1 MIASDHCSSPCE
13 AVSLVRSGVRG
24 STGVD
29 GSSITC
35 HLGVSWSSSSS
46 TLEALTVNSEISRL
60 CWRVRG
66 IARSRS
72 ISEHGAE
79 EAESGYGGDDGR
91 GVVGL

>member
-13 AVSLVRSGVRG
+13 AVSLVRSGVPG
-24 STGVD
+24 LTGVD

-72 ISEHGAE
+72 VSERGAE
-79 EAESGYGGDDGR
+79 EAKSEYGGDGGR
-91 GVVGL
+91 GDIKL